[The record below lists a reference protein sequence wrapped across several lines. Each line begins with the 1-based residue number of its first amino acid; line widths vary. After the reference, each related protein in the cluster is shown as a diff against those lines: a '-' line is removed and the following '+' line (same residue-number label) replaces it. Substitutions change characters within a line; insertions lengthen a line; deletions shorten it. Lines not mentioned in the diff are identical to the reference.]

1 MGCPVFPS
9 GTDSDDVWWGRIWPI
24 LTVLINRRCC
34 TQPPG
39 VECRGQDKTVGAA
52 CSCFARKRKRLSVF
66 ILQTDNMSEVVLM
79 DENYNK
85 LLEQC
90 EAQELEAPG
99 GIATPQVYGQ
109 LLALYLLHNDI
120 PHSHLR
126 FKAVQGRPRLRSPFR
141 CGPGPLIRDQGRP
154 LHIYDRKADLGP
166 SSLKMDFKTSNI
178 IRPSS
183 PMENLEKQ
191 LSCPI
196 CLEMFSKPV
205 VILPCQHNLCRS
217 CANDLYEAHN
227 PYHYSGGIFRCPTCR
242 FEVVLD
248 RHGVHGLQRNLLVEN
263 IIDIYKQQLV
273 SNTSPHLKS
282 KENDEPTCEEHEDEK
297 INIYCITCQVPTCSM
312 CKVFGVHKDCEVS
325 PLQNIYQTK
334 KTELSN
340 CIDMLVAG
348 NSYVQAVLS
357 QLEDVCKT
365 ITENSQSQKQSLGE
379 KFDMLYAILE
389 EKKAELL
396 NKISQEQEEKTAYV
410 HTLVQQYKDQLQG
423 SSQLVETAI
432 QTMDQP
438 GVAEFLMNSKDLITK
453 TRDAAKLSVVQKTE
467 PEATRRRAFGLVAQA
482 YTSITADD
490 FAAFVGYSVE
500 EAVKGVV
507 SQGWQA
513 DPNTRMVMPRK
524 PDPPPVSMVP
534 NEQQLARLTDYVAF
548 LEN

>member
-1 MGCPVFPS
+1 
-9 GTDSDDVWWGRIWPI
+9 
-24 LTVLINRRCC
+24 
-34 TQPPG
+34 
-39 VECRGQDKTVGAA
+39 
-52 CSCFARKRKRLSVF
+52 
-66 ILQTDNMSEVVLM
+66 
-79 DENYNK
+79 
-85 LLEQC
+85 
-90 EAQELEAPG
+90 
-99 GIATPQVYGQ
+99 
-109 LLALYLLHNDI
+109 
-120 PHSHLR
+120 
-126 FKAVQGRPRLRSPFR
+126 
-141 CGPGPLIRDQGRP
+141 
-154 LHIYDRKADLGP
+154 
-166 SSLKMDFKTSNI
+166 MDFKTSNI
-178 IRPSS
+178 VRPSS

-273 SNTSPHLKS
+273 GNTSPLLKS
-282 KENDEPTCEEHEDEK
+282 KESDEPTCEEHEDEK

-340 CIDMLVAG
+340 CIDVLVTG
-348 NSYVQAVLS
+348 NSYVQAVMN
-357 QLEDVCKT
+357 QLEDVCK
-365 ITENSQSQKQSLGE
+365 IIAENSQSQKQSLGE

-396 NKISQEQEEKTAYV
+396 SKISQEQEEKMSYV
-410 HTLVQQYKDQLQG
+410 RTLVQQCKDQLQG

-438 GVAEFLMNSKDLITK
+438 GVAEFLMNSKDLIAK

-467 PEATRRRAFGLVAQA
+467 PGFENMDHFTLITKHVEAILTNIDFGTEDAEE
-482 YTSITADD
+482 
-490 FAAFVGYSVE
+490 FE
-500 EAVKGVV
+500 EAEEEVV
-507 SQGWQA
+507 E
-513 DPNTRMVMPRK
+513 K
-524 PDPPPVSMVP
+524 
-534 NEQQLARLTDYVAF
+534 E
-548 LEN
+548 EEEEEEE